1 VPKPDRYVEFVVEQ
15 FSPLGRITTRF
26 MFGGWCLYCEGTV
39 FALVANGS
47 VFLKGDAES
56 IPKFEARGLPAF
68 RPFPDQDLTMKYF
81 QAPPE
86 IFEDGDAM
94 REWCGLAIAAGRR
107 ASKPK
112 GRTSKPK
119 KNPTRAAKRKS
130 AGSK

>member
-1 VPKPDRYVEFVVEQ
+1 MPKPGRYLEFIVEQ

-39 FALVANGS
+39 FALVADGS

-56 IPKFEARGLPAF
+56 IPKFQARGLPAF
-68 RPFPDQDLTMKYF
+68 RPFPDQDLTMNYF

-86 IFEDGDAM
+86 IFEDEAAM

-107 ASKPK
+107 AS
-112 GRTSKPK
+112 RPK
-119 KNPTRAAKRKS
+119 KNPTRAAKRRA